1 MKLNPGRCWNSNDPH
16 TPSDLRRPK
25 GKAYVHWICYH
36 SGMSINPYRPPEVE
50 LTQSKKRN
58 ETNRTRRYRGLV
70 TLSRVCLLAYNV
82 YFFCFIVC
90 FSIGLPLQ
98 LLGGQRGLLVP
109 EYVEVC
115 VFLVMV
121 PLAVMSVLGNWYVF
135 GLCSGSWLRNEAN
148 RDGYVGCSSSF
159 SSSFRCG
166 EFGGFGFSSGATIQ
180 SNDVRQLAN
189 IEFHFG
195 WE

>member
-1 MKLNPGRCWNSNDPH
+1 
-16 TPSDLRRPK
+16 
-25 GKAYVHWICYH
+25 
-36 SGMSINPYRPPEVE
+36 MSINPYRPPEVE

-135 GLCSGSWLRNEAN
+135 GLALWLLAQKRSEQGWLR
-148 RDGYVGCSSSF
+148 RLLFVVLLFVPVWGVRRFRLLVGSDDS
-159 SSSFRCG
+159 
-166 EFGGFGFSSGATIQ
+166 IQ
-180 SNDVRQLAN
+180 
-189 IEFHFG
+189 
-195 WE
+195 